1 MNKTELIEKVT
12 ANVKEGD
19 FASRAA
25 AERAVNAVFD
35 AIKEAVVA
43 GETVQLI
50 GFGSFET
57 VDRAAREGRN
67 PQTGETIKIS
77 ACKAV
82 KFHAGKAFKDAVNSV
97 DTKNKSKK
105 K

>member
-1 MNKTELIEKVT
+1 MNKTELIEKVA

-19 FASRAA
+19 FASKAA
-25 AERAVNAVFD
+25 AERAVNAVLD

-57 VDRAAREGRN
+57 VDRAARDGRN
-67 PQTGETIKIS
+67 PQTGETVKIP

-82 KFHAGKAFKDAVNSV
+82 KFHAGKAFKEAVNPV
-97 DTKNKSKK
+97 DTKKK
-105 K
+105 